1 MIDQHPD
8 SKENAMPSPQSA
20 PVEPP
25 HPQYNAYLTRSAE
38 LNTQRWLRPGEG
50 TDLLTDKRDEFR
62 P

>member
-8 SKENAMPSPQSA
+8 SKDNAMRSPAVSA
-20 PVEPP
+20 CRAL

-38 LNTQRWLRPGEG
+38 LYTQRWLRPAEG
-50 TDLLTDKRDEFR
+50 TNLLTDKRDEFR

>member
-1 MIDQHPD
+1 
-8 SKENAMPSPQSA
+8 MPSPAVSA
-20 PVEPP
+20 CRAL

-50 TDLLTDKRDEFR
+50 IDLLTDKRDEFQ

>member
-8 SKENAMPSPQSA
+8 SKDNAMPSPAVSA
-20 PVEPP
+20 CRAL

-50 TDLLTDKRDEFR
+50 TDLLTDERDEFR